1 LLDKDQAAVHLINSA
16 FLDGMSVE
24 QAKEEVASRL
34 EAMGVGQRTTNYRLR
49 DWGVSRQRY
58 WGCPI
63 PFIHCD
69 DCGVVEVP
77 MEDLPVVLPEDVT
90 FDKPGNPL
98 DRNEAWKSVSCP
110 KCNEPAHRETD
121 TFDTF
126 IDSSWYYARF
136 CSPDADVPVDR
147 DAANYWMPVD
157 QYIGGIEHAI
167 LHLLYSRFFARAMKI
182 TGHLDVEEP
191 FKSLFTQGMVIHE
204 TYKSSNGEW
213 LMPTQVSREG
223 DGWIEV
229 ATGRPVVAAPAE
241 KMSKSKKNVID
252 PDDIIDK
259 YGADTAR
266 WFMLSDTPPERDIE
280 WTEAGVLGAWRFVQ
294 RIWRVVGEVAA
305 FGVSADSDSLSG
317 IGGADASALALRRA
331 THMAIFA
338 VGDDIGALRFNRA
351 IARLYELVNAIVSSL
366 SSPGSESDAVRI
378 AQVEAVTA
386 LVQLFAPMMPHLA
399 EECWQV
405 LGREGLV
412 CEAAWPVHDPSLLV
426 SDQVTV
432 VVQVNG
438 KKRAELRLDKG
449 LAREAVEGACLEHE
463 SVIRSLDGLAVRKV
477 IVVPDK
483 LVNIVAA

>member
-1 LLDKDQAAVHLINSA
+1 
-16 FLDGMSVE
+16 
-24 QAKEEVASRL
+24 
-34 EAMGVGQRTTNYRLR
+34 
-49 DWGVSRQRY
+49 
-58 WGCPI
+58 
-63 PFIHCD
+63 
-69 DCGVVEVP
+69 
-77 MEDLPVVLPEDVT
+77 
-90 FDKPGNPL
+90 
-98 DRNEAWKSVSCP
+98 
-110 KCNEPAHRETD
+110 
-121 TFDTF
+121 
-126 IDSSWYYARF
+126 
-136 CSPDADVPVDR
+136 
-147 DAANYWMPVD
+147 
-157 QYIGGIEHAI
+157 
-167 LHLLYSRFFARAMKI
+167 
-182 TGHLDVEEP
+182 
-191 FKSLFTQGMVIHE
+191 
-204 TYKSSNGEW
+204 
-213 LMPTQVSREG
+213 
-223 DGWIEV
+223 
-229 ATGRPVVAAPAE
+229 
-241 KMSKSKKNVID
+241 
-252 PDDIIDK
+252 
-259 YGADTAR
+259 
-266 WFMLSDTPPERDIE
+266 
-280 WTEAGVLGAWRFVQ
+280 
-294 RIWRVVGEVAA
+294 
-305 FGVSADSDSLSG
+305 VSADSDSLSG